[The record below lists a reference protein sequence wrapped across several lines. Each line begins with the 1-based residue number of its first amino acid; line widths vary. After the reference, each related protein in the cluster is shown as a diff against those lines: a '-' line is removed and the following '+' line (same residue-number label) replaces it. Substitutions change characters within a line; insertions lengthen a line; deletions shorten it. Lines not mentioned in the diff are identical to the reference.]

1 MLSELED
8 WKFPEKSKWMIDLLA
23 NAQKNRDIVERM
35 AAEHSPPL
43 NYYAAYTP
51 IRKFL
56 EENDVLVVNEGANTM
71 DIGRTMMPSVLPR
84 RRLDAGTFG
93 RY

>member
-1 MLSELED
+1 RTESPAELGIL
-8 WKFPEKSKWMIDLLA
+8 PLLF
-23 NAQKNRDIVERM
+23 RDIVERM
-35 AAEHSPPL
+35 AADHSIPL

-93 RY
+93 RQRIPINPV